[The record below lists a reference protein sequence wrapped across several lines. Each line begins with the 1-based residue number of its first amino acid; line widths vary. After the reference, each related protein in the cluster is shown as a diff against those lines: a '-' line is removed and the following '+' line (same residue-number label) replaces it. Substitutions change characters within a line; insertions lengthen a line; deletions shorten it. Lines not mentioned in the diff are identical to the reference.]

1 MIVHETLVHGRCP
14 INGSW
19 DYYTLEV
26 RTDGFIK
33 CEDIEAACDLVR
45 GSELTQEAMAE
56 QLREKLPGDCIIV
69 LRGRHGQNTSTT
81 VEL

>member
-1 MIVHETLVHGRCP
+1 MIVHETILHGRCP

-33 CEDIEAACDLVR
+33 CEDIEAACDQVR
-45 GSELTQEAMAE
+45 GSELTQEGIAE
-56 QLREKLPGDCIIV
+56 QLRELIPSDCVIV
-69 LRGRHGQNTSTT
+69 LRGRHGQNIATI